1 MSASHKALPAAGAY
15 NPWLA
20 IGQLLVVGTL
30 WGSTFSV
37 AKFAI
42 TAGVPPLGYAFWQCF
57 GSGLVLLAI
66 LALRGERLPMGRRQ
80 LGFYAMTGALG
91 ITAPNVNFYIIVQ
104 YVPAGLMAVVIT
116 TAPIMTFL
124 IALSL
129 RMERLQWLRVLG
141 LLCGFA
147 GALLLVLPDEVG
159 GDAVSVSGWVLLG
172 FLTPFFYSLNSIL
185 TSRWR
190 PTGGSALS
198 FACGMMLA
206 AAALQLPLML
216 AAGQAYAPL
225 PPFGA
230 PEAAIAVQVAVSATA
245 YIVFFHLVK
254 LAGPVYFSQVG
265 YIVTLTGILW
275 GMLLFDE
282 RLAPSVYLAA
292 AVIFAGL
299 ALVNL
304 SKPRRPKEG

>member
-1 MSASHKALPAAGAY
+1 MSASENAVRAPGAY

-20 IGQLLVVGTL
+20 IAQLLAVGTL

-37 AKFAI
+37 AKYAI
-42 TAGVPPLGYAFWQCF
+42 SHGVPPLGYAFWQCF
-57 GSGLVLLAI
+57 GSALVLLAI
-66 LALRGERLPMGRRQ
+66 LALRRERLPLGRRQ
-80 LGFYAMTGALG
+80 LAFYAMTGALG
-91 ITAPNVNFYIIVQ
+91 ITAPNVNFYIIIQ

-116 TAPIMTFL
+116 TAPIMTFV
-124 IALSL
+124 IALAL

-159 GDAVSVSGWVLLG
+159 GETAEVGGWVLLG

-190 PTGGSALS
+190 PAGGSALS
-198 FACGMMLA
+198 FACGMMFA
-206 AAALQLPLML
+206 AAALQLPMML
-216 AAGQAYAPL
+216 LAGQAWAPL
-225 PPFGA
+225 PPFGGA
-230 PEAAIAVQVAVSATA
+230 EAAIAVQIAVSATA
-245 YIVFFHLVK
+245 YIVFFRLVQ

-265 YIVTLTGILW
+265 YVVTLTGILW
-275 GMLLFDE
+275 GMLLFGE

-292 AVIFAGL
+292 GVIFAGL

-304 SKPRRPKEG
+304 SKPKAG